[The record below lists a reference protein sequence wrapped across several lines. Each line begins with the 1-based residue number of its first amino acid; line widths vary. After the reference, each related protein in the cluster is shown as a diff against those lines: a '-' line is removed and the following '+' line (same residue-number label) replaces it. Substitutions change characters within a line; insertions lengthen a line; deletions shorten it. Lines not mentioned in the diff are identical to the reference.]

1 MSFDL
6 PVTAAKSG
14 KTDAILDWLQM
25 ISGVALIIF
34 VFMHMTLV
42 SSVLINPGIMDAIA
56 HTYEANYMAQ
66 VGGPLLF
73 LLFLFH
79 FYLAA
84 RKIPFRLEGQKTIWA
99 HAKMLNHRDTWLW
112 IVQAAS
118 AMIILIMGSIHMWA
132 VLSDLPITAARS
144 AARMQSGPWVY
155 FYLLLAPLVVLHVVA
170 GLYRIAVKWGVA
182 KDYSREKLN
191 KIAIGLGIAFIVIG
205 LATIVRFMT
214 LAV

>member
-1 MSFDL
+1 MSLDL
-6 PVTAAKSG
+6 PVTATKSG

-42 SSVLINPGIMDAIA
+42 SSVLVNPEIMDAIA
-56 HTYEANYMAQ
+56 HKYEANYMAQ

-155 FYLLLAPLVVLHVVA
+155 FYLILAPLVVLHVVA

-182 KDYSREKLN
+182 KDYSRDKLN
-191 KIAIGLGIAFIVIG
+191 KIAIGLGAFFLVLG
-205 LATIVRFMT
+205 LATIVRYMT